1 MLRARRRGI
10 FKREYDLSSADE
22 MITTLT
28 GGRRESCVFS
38 LSGTEY
44 RIERDDRKRFLLHGP
59 DGRVAA
65 AERQTGREWSV
76 RADTGNLKLVKP
88 SMWRS
93 GWEVQQRGTA
103 KGGIRH
109 DGTFKSTYTA
119 DVPTDVP
126 LPVAVFAFY
135 VVLVLFERAASAAA
149 ASSGGG

>member
-1 MLRARRRGI
+1 MLRARRRGF

-22 MITTLT
+22 MITSLT

-44 RIERDDRKRFLLHGP
+44 RIERDSRKRFLLHGP
-59 DGRVAA
+59 DGRLAT
-65 AERQTGREWSV
+65 AERETGREWSI

-93 GWEVQQRGTA
+93 GWEVQQRGA
-103 KGGIRH
+103 SKGDIRQE
-109 DGTFKSTYTA
+109 GAFKQTFTA
-119 DVPTDVP
+119 DVPADVP

-135 VVLVLFERAASAAA
+135 VILVLFERSAAA
-149 ASSGGG
+149 ASAG